1 MVRKE
6 YNYNVPNGL
15 VCRYEQVKKSKNRRR
30 RKIIKK
36 EIGKKMV
43 VVLQNWWRNPRSSVR
58 KRRGRERLQLDFDN
72 ASK

>member
-15 VCRYEQVKKSKNRRR
+15 VDMNKLKKVKTGDG
-30 RKIIKK
+30 RKIIIK
-36 EIGKKMV
+36 EKGKKW
-43 VVLQNWWRNPRSSVR
+43 LWFCRIGWRNPRSSVR
-58 KRRGRERLQLDFDN
+58 KRRGREPLQLDFDN